1 MKKINE
7 NEEKLRKINNENK
20 DYLQKLRKANSQIEK
35 ERKSYRELKST
46 ITTQL
51 EEMQSTK

>member
-20 DYLQKLRKANSQIEK
+20 DYLQKLRKANSEIEK